1 MSITSVDV
9 DKAKIAEARAIL
21 SAGSARETI
30 DKSLEIV
37 IALHHQQ
44 AVLAEMKANP
54 LTDEHR
60 TAARIDYP
68 DQGGAA

>member
-1 MSITSVDV
+1 MAITSVDV

-37 IALHHQQ
+37 IALHNQQ
-44 AVLAEMKANP
+44 AVLAEMKVNP
-54 LTDEHR
+54 MTDEHR
-60 TAARIDYP
+60 VAATIDYAE
-68 DQGGAA
+68 QGLEA